1 MRLTLAAI
9 GRMKAGPEQEL
20 CARYLDRLRKA
31 GPPLGLDFAGV
42 VELPE
47 SRFSTVPERKRDEA
61 ARLLAALPE
70 NCRLIVL
77 DETGKTPS
85 SEEFAADLG
94 SLRDEGLRDLA
105 LVIGGPDG
113 LSDDLRK
120 SALRVVAF
128 GRLTFPHQVV
138 RILLAEQLYRAAT
151 ILSGHPYH
159 RV

>member
-9 GRMKAGPEQEL
+9 GRMKAGPEQDL
-20 CARYLDRLRKA
+20 AARYLDRLRKA

-47 SRFSTVPERKRDEA
+47 SRFSTVAERKRDEA
-61 ARLLAALPE
+61 ARLTAALPE
-70 NCRLIVL
+70 GCRVIVL

-94 SLRDEGLRDLA
+94 TLRDEGLRDLA

-113 LSDDLRK
+113 LSDEMRRG
-120 SALRVVAF
+120 ALRVLAF
-128 GRLTFPHQVV
+128 GRLTFPHQIV

-151 ILSGHPYH
+151 ILAGHPYH
-159 RV
+159 RS